1 MIFVTVGT
9 QLPFDRMVKKVDEWA
24 AARERDDIFAQIG
37 PTQWTPRHI
46 KGVPFIEPAVF
57 KEKIQSATAIVS
69 HAGMGTIISALE
81 LGKPILVMPRRADLR
96 EHRTD
101 HQLATVEK
109 FKDRGG
115 FLVAQDESELFERL
129 DQLEAL
135 ESPDSIKPQASE
147 QLLSAIRRFVNE

>member
-1 MIFVTVGT
+1 VGT

-24 AARERDDIFAQIG
+24 AARERDDVFAQIG
-37 PTQWTPRHI
+37 PTKWTPRHI
-46 KGVPFIEPAVF
+46 EGVPFIEPAVF

-69 HAGMGTIISALE
+69 HAGMGTIITALE

-109 FKDRGG
+109 FRDRGG
-115 FLVAQDESELFERL
+115 VLVAQDETELFKRL
-129 DQLEAL
+129 DELEAL
-135 ESPDSIKPQASE
+135 ESPDSIQPQASE
-147 QLLSAIRRFVNE
+147 ELLSAIRRFVNE